1 MVELKLVMLKYL
13 NLLVTIVKCIIV
25 MRGVRFHVNFQC
37 GVLLSPAR
45 RLSSTESFVAVASC
59 CTLANLWIGVVLLL
73 ADAFQA
79 STELIVRKY
88 MASSDV
94 T

>member
-1 MVELKLVMLKYL
+1 MGVVLKFSRARDCKMHYCNAGVSDFMLIFSAGSCYL
-13 NLLVTIVKCIIV
+13 LLEGGIF
-25 MRGVRFHVNFQC
+25 RGC
-37 GVLLSPAR
+37 GQLLHTSQPM
-45 RLSSTESFVAVASC
+45 
-59 CTLANLWIGVVLLL
+59 IGVVLLL

>member
-1 MVELKLVMLKYL
+1 M
-13 NLLVTIVKCIIV
+13 
-25 MRGVRFHVNFQC
+25 
-37 GVLLSPAR
+37 
-45 RLSSTESFVAVASC
+45 ESLVAVASC
-59 CTLANLWIGVVLLL
+59 CTLANLVWIGVVLLL

-88 MASSDV
+88 MVSSDV

>member
-1 MVELKLVMLKYL
+1 
-13 NLLVTIVKCIIV
+13 
-25 MRGVRFHVNFQC
+25 MRGVRFYVNFQC
-37 GVLLSPAR
+37 GVLFSPAR

-59 CTLANLWIGVVLLL
+59 YTLANLWIGVVLLL